1 MLLQPADVPDFCLE
15 SEESATLLGRQ
26 PIVTQRPRLANA
38 A

>member
-1 MLLQPADVPDFCLE
+1 LE
-15 SEESATLLGRQ
+15 REQSATFFGRQ